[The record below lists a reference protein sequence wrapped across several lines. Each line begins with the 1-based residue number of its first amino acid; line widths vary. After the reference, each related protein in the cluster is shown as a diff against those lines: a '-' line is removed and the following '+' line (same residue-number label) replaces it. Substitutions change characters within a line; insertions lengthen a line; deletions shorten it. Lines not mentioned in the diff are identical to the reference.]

1 MNDKNPS
8 YLEAWNSHGDE
19 RSLEITRGE
28 ILDTYDNSGE
38 TAQKGAA
45 PTIPG
50 QGPRHWEVPFC
61 GRADYANLMDARH
74 EREHEVV
81 RLNSFS
87 DWIQRFVDGSH
98 PGDVVGFMIVA
109 IILCGVICFAL
120 ERGWL
125 GR

>member
-1 MNDKNPS
+1 MNDKKPS
-8 YLEAWNSHGDE
+8 YLEAWNSRGDN
-19 RSLEITRGE
+19 RPLEITRRE

-38 TAQKGAA
+38 TALKALA

-61 GRADYANLMDARH
+61 GRADYANLMDARR
-74 EREHEVV
+74 EQEHEAV
-81 RLNSFS
+81 RLNSVS
-87 DWIQRFVDGSH
+87 DWIRRWANASH

-109 IILCGVICFAL
+109 IILCGAICFAL